1 MSALLSPED
10 LKRQALANVQDAT
23 ESNAENP
30 ALTALRDSS
39 LAALKAAVFPGR
51 KTEQWKYTS
60 LQPLADGHL
69 NRRAAAAATPADLP
83 ELGDYR
89 LVLVNGRLDESTSAL
104 PDGVTLKREASR
116 LEGLTT
122 PFALYNGA
130 ALDDAVTL
138 EVAANTDVAGTVQV
152 IHYADG
158 DQPAHC
164 NTRLEVVLGTG
175 SRMTLIE
182 QYLGRGPVLTN
193 AVTAIETRDNAHLS
207 HYRLQSEAR
216 ESLHIGTL
224 LLRQSGISRIDSYQL
239 MAGSRL
245 RRNDVRAFID
255 KSGAELNMNGIFVA
269 RDRTHIDNQLCVEH
283 RVPDCTSNQVYRGL
297 AGEKGK
303 AILNGRI
310 HIHPGASGTLA
321 ELSNKNLLLNP
332 GAEIYT
338 KPELEI
344 YNDDV
349 KCAHGATVGQLDA
362 LQQFY
367 LQSRGIDAAEAK
379 RMLSLGFVNELIM
392 GLPDQAVA
400 DWAQPWLAAELG
412 GRPGADEEAA

>member
-1 MSALLSPED
+1 
-10 LKRQALANVQDAT
+10 
-23 ESNAENP
+23 
-30 ALTALRDSS
+30 
-39 LAALKAAVFPGR
+39 
-51 KTEQWKYTS
+51 
-60 LQPLADGHL
+60 
-69 NRRAAAAATPADLP
+69 
-83 ELGDYR
+83 
-89 LVLVNGRLDESTSAL
+89 
-104 PDGVTLKREASR
+104 
-116 LEGLTT
+116 
-122 PFALYNGA
+122 
-130 ALDDAVTL
+130 
-138 EVAANTDVAGTVQV
+138 
-152 IHYADG
+152 
-158 DQPAHC
+158 
-164 NTRLEVVLGTG
+164 LEVVLGTG

-216 ESLHIGTL
+216 DSLHIGTL
-224 LLRQSGISRIDSYQL
+224 LLRQSGVSRIDSYQL
-239 MAGSRL
+239 MAGNRL

-362 LQQFY
+362 GQQFY
-367 LQSRGIDAAEAK
+367 LQARGVPLAEAK
-379 RMLSLGFVNELIM
+379 RMLSLGFVNELVM
-392 GLPDQAVA
+392 GLPDQTVA
-400 DWAQPWLAAELG
+400 DWAQPWLAGELG
-412 GRPGADEEAA
+412 QSRSADEEAA

>member
-30 ALTALRDSS
+30 ALAALRDSS

-83 ELGDYR
+83 KLGDYR
-89 LVLVNGRLDESTSAL
+89 LVLVNGRLDESSSAL

-130 ALDDAVTL
+130 ALDDALTL

-152 IHYADG
+152 ILYADG

-216 ESLHIGTL
+216 DSLHIGTL
-224 LLRQSGISRIDSYQL
+224 LLRQSGVSRIDSYQL
-239 MAGSRL
+239 MAGNRL

-269 RDRTHIDNQLCVEH
+269 RDRTHIDNPLCVEH
-283 RVPDCTSNQVYRGL
+283 RVPDAPPTRCT
-297 AGEKGK
+297 
-303 AILNGRI
+303 
-310 HIHPGASGTLA
+310 GASPARKARRSSTAGFIST
-321 ELSNKNLLLNP
+321 P
-332 GAEIYT
+332 V
-338 KPELEI
+338 P
-344 YNDDV
+344 
-349 KCAHGATVGQLDA
+349 
-362 LQQFY
+362 
-367 LQSRGIDAAEAK
+367 AA
-379 RMLSLGFVNELIM
+379 
-392 GLPDQAVA
+392 
-400 DWAQPWLAAELG
+400 PW
-412 GRPGADEEAA
+412 RS